1 MDRTKDTKAFL
12 SRLLDFPSKS
22 WFDFYIKH
30 FKKIISIVIAIL
42 LGIVLMLG
50 WMSAKKVRE
59 VVVED
64 FNQQQLVLARHSA
77 SQIENSLNLLRRE
90 LTLLSLSP
98 SVQYAEEVFMSK
110 RIGIAFSSIKEAGG
124 LEIRFVENKRT
135 HVVDD
140 HGYQTMNPFPEDE
153 NHLEWARQEENK
165 GNILISD
172 VFPIPPHPTTI
183 MKMILPVRQVSV
195 DESHPI
201 ATNKF
206 SGVLIFVVDVTRLIE
221 KITKGIGSGKTGYSW
236 AIDKNGIFL
245 YHPEMEFVGK
255 NAFEARKERKPA
267 ISFARINEIQRKK
280 MIKGEDGVSW
290 YISGWHRG
298 KEEEMKKLIAYSP
311 IRLNGRNEN
320 HIWSV
325 AVVAP
330 ISEVEGVIHDIQF
343 RQFMLEGVVILAI
356 FSGGLLLIG
365 IMLRWSS
372 SLNEEVKKKTG
383 ELKKSENLYRSLIEH
398 ANDII
403 FTVNR
408 NGEIISVN
416 QAGRSFFKKTGEEIL
431 GRNIGEICFNEDS
444 ASIQFTAIDEVFKTQ
459 MSKQIT
465 YPVTING
472 NEYWLSTNF
481 SGLLDEKGEVFA
493 VLGIARDFT
502 ERKKIEGQMYHT
514 EKLASLGTLSAG
526 VAHEINN
533 PLAIILG
540 FTDMLAEKVLPDS
553 EFYEILKTIEK
564 QGMNAKRVVENLLTF
579 ARFTEY
585 KEEDVNI
592 NKNIEEVLVVVG
604 NTLSL
609 NKIAIN
615 RELSES
621 LPTVKGDL
629 RELQQ
634 VFLNIINNAISA
646 MKGGGILTIVTRMI
660 DEGQNVEIRISD
672 TGCGIKKEHRTRI
685 FDPLFTTKK
694 MGEGTGL
701 GLSVSYGIITKHGG
715 NITFK
720 TKTGEESGETGTTF
734 IITLPAIKQQIVNSE

>member
-1 MDRTKDTKAFL
+1 
-12 SRLLDFPSKS
+12 
-22 WFDFYIKH
+22 
-30 FKKIISIVIAIL
+30 
-42 LGIVLMLG
+42 
-50 WMSAKKVRE
+50 
-59 VVVED
+59 
-64 FNQQQLVLARHSA
+64 
-77 SQIENSLNLLRRE
+77 
-90 LTLLSLSP
+90 
-98 SVQYAEEVFMSK
+98 
-110 RIGIAFSSIKEAGG
+110 
-124 LEIRFVENKRT
+124 
-135 HVVDD
+135 
-140 HGYQTMNPFPEDE
+140 
-153 NHLEWARQEENK
+153 
-165 GNILISD
+165 
-172 VFPIPPHPTTI
+172 
-183 MKMILPVRQVSV
+183 MKMILPVWQVSV

-206 SGVLIFVVDVTRLIE
+206 SGVLIFVVDVTRLIG

-280 MIKGEDGVSW
+280 MIKGEEGTSW

-298 KEEEMKKLIAYSP
+298 EEEEMKKLIAYAP
-311 IRLNGRNEN
+311 INLDNKGGNR
-320 HIWSV
+320 IWSV

-330 ISEVEGVIHDIQF
+330 ISEVEGAIHDIQF

-372 SLNEEVKKKTG
+372 SLNEEVKKKTS

-502 ERKKIEGQMYHT
+502 ERKKIEGHMYHT

-540 FTDMLAEKVLPDS
+540 FADLLAEKVPPDS
-553 EFYEILKTIEK
+553 EFYEILKTMEK
-564 QGMNAKRVVENLLTF
+564 QGMNAKRVVESLLTF
-579 ARFTEY
+579 ARFTEH
-585 KEEDVNI
+585 KEEDVDI

-604 NTLSL
+604 NTISL

-621 LPTVKGDL
+621 LPTVKGDP

-660 DEGQNVEIRISD
+660 NEGQNVEIGISD

-694 MGEGTGL
+694 VGEGTGL

-720 TKTGEESGETGTTF
+720 TKTEEESGVTGTTF
-734 IITLPAIKQQIVNSE
+734 IITLPTIKNVEG

>member
-1 MDRTKDTKAFL
+1 ML
-12 SRLLDFPSKS
+12 
-22 WFDFYIKH
+22 
-30 FKKIISIVIAIL
+30 VIL
-42 LGIVLMLG
+42 LS
-50 WMSAKKVRE
+50 SA
-59 VVVED
+59 
-64 FNQQQLVLARHSA
+64 
-77 SQIENSLNLLRRE
+77 
-90 LTLLSLSP
+90 
-98 SVQYAEEVFMSK
+98 
-110 RIGIAFSSIKEAGG
+110 
-124 LEIRFVENKRT
+124 
-135 HVVDD
+135 
-140 HGYQTMNPFPEDE
+140 
-153 NHLEWARQEENK
+153 
-165 GNILISD
+165 
-172 VFPIPPHPTTI
+172 TI
-183 MKMILPVRQVSV
+183 
-195 DESHPI
+195 
-201 ATNKF
+201 
-206 SGVLIFVVDVTRLIE
+206 
-221 KITKGIGSGKTGYSW
+221 
-236 AIDKNGIFL
+236 IFL
-245 YHPEMEFVGK
+245 
-255 NAFEARKERKPA
+255 
-267 ISFARINEIQRKK
+267 I
-280 MIKGEDGVSW
+280 
-290 YISGWHRG
+290 
-298 KEEEMKKLIAYSP
+298 
-311 IRLNGRNEN
+311 
-320 HIWSV
+320 
-325 AVVAP
+325 
-330 ISEVEGVIHDIQF
+330 
-343 RQFMLEGVVILAI
+343 
-356 FSGGLLLIG
+356 
-365 IMLRWSS
+365 LRWSS
-372 SLNEEVKKKTG
+372 SLNEEVKKKTS

-444 ASIQFTAIDEVFKTQ
+444 AFIQFTAIDEVFKTQ

-502 ERKKIEGQMYHT
+502 ERKKIEGHMYHT

-540 FTDMLAEKVLPDS
+540 FTDLLAEKVPPDS

-564 QGMNAKRVVENLLTF
+564 QGTNAKRVVENLLTF
-579 ARFTEY
+579 ARVTEHI
-585 KEEDVNI
+585 EENVDI
-592 NKNIEEVLVVVG
+592 NKNLEEVLKVAG
-604 NTLSL
+604 NTLSV
-609 NKIAIN
+609 NKITLN

-621 LPTVKGDL
+621 LPTVKGDS

-660 DEGQNVEIRISD
+660 DEGQNVEIGISD

-694 MGEGTGL
+694 VGEGTGL

-720 TKTGEESGETGTTF
+720 TKTEEESVETGTTF
-734 IITLPAIKQQIVNSE
+734 IITLPAVKAGNRE